1 MKLNELVTAIGAVTE
16 CDADIGR
23 IEYDS
28 RIATADTL
36 FVCLV
41 GASADGHD
49 YAPVA
54 YQSGCRA
61 FLTERVLDLP
71 SDAVQIVTKDTRA
84 ALADISA
91 KFYGYPARELRIIGI
106 TGTKGKTTTALL
118 VSAILNKSGMNC
130 AYIGSNGV
138 MINGVTH
145 ETMNTTPESRD
156 LHRYFRLMADSG
168 VKYAVIEVSSQ
179 ALAHHRVRGIE
190 FEAAAYTNLSPDHIG
205 AGEHR
210 DFDDYMMSK
219 EKLFSSHGAKH
230 IVYNADDDYAHIMIK
245 NATGECVSYGI
256 NADADYKG
264 GGISPYRDETSLGVR
279 FEVSHAGGY
288 TDVSLRSPGKFSVY
302 NGLCAIAICRCLGV
316 TTEDSAAALRT
327 AAVQGRF
334 EIVDGLRGRTFIID
348 YAHNGLSLTSA
359 LGVLKEYNASRLI
372 CVFGS
377 VGGRTKGR
385 RAELAHA
392 ASNMA
397 DLCIITS
404 DNPNYELPSDIISDI
419 VASYDGPAPYITI
432 EDRDEAVRCAVR
444 LSREGDIVLFAGKG
458 HETYQLIYGKKEPF
472 SERDIIMDECDALLR
487 ETQNV

>member
-1 MKLNELVTAIGAVTE
+1 MKLNELMTAIGAVTDSE
-16 CDADIGR
+16 AEIGR

-28 RIATADTL
+28 RIATSDTL

-61 FLTERVLDLP
+61 FLTERMLDLP
-71 SDAVQIVTKDTRA
+71 SDAVQIVTENTRA

-91 KFYGYPARELRIIGI
+91 KFYGYPAGQLKIIGI

-118 VSAILNKSGMNC
+118 VSAILNKNGMNC

-145 ETMNTTPESRD
+145 ETVNTTPESRD
-156 LHRYFRLMADSG
+156 LHRYFRMMVDSG

-179 ALAHHRVRGIE
+179 DLAHHRVRGIR
-190 FEAAAYTNLSPDHIG
+190 FEVAAYTNLSPDHIG
-205 AGEHR
+205 TGEHP
-210 DFDDYMMSK
+210 DFEDYMMSK
-219 EKLFSSHGAKH
+219 ASLFSSYGAGH
-230 IVYNADDDYAHIMIK
+230 IVYNADDDHAGTMIK

-256 NADADYKG
+256 QSEADYRG

-279 FEVSHAGGY
+279 FEVAHGGEY
-288 TDVSLRSPGKFSVY
+288 TEVSLRSPGGFSAY
-302 NGLCAIAICRCLGV
+302 NGLCAIAICHCLGISPA
-316 TTEDSAAALRT
+316 DSAAALRT
-327 AAVQGRF
+327 TAVQGRF

-359 LGVLKEYNASRLI
+359 LSVLREYNAARLI

-392 ASNMA
+392 ASNLA
-397 DLCIITS
+397 DFCIITS
-404 DNPNYELPSDIISDI
+404 DNPNYELPSEIIADI
-419 VASYDGPAPYITI
+419 VANYDGPAPYLTI
-432 EDRDEAVRCAVR
+432 EGREEAVRSAVR

-472 SERDIIMDECDALLR
+472 SERDIILDECDAVIR
-487 ETQNV
+487 AAQNV